1 MDKAVDIYGRKSY
14 EFAVGR
20 INANAHR
27 PFSAEQWNRLQEAD
41 LWSAEKIVVEYGYPS
56 IREGETIF
64 DSIEA
69 GLKRTIE
76 FIRDIAPDAELV
88 NLLFFEEDAV
98 NLKLFLKARLLGT
111 EPASLPVCVGGI
123 NSELLRICVYTED
136 FSLLG
141 ETAQAILS
149 DICTET
155 DPRKISCLADNA
167 MFCRALALAEKKHC
181 VPLVHLMTE
190 YGVGRN
196 RRTALRLAAL
206 GADPQKYTDA
216 FFPLEWESFRAAD
229 HEKTKADVLKDINKR
244 LAAVTEEIGYDS
256 GMGAIAQY
264 YFMKKNEAAA
274 LRMLFTE
281 KSFAAAGGAAENG

>member
-1 MDKAVDIYGRKSY
+1 
-14 EFAVGR
+14 
-20 INANAHR
+20 
-27 PFSAEQWNRLQEAD
+27 
-41 LWSAEKIVVEYGYPS
+41 
-56 IREGETIF
+56 
-64 DSIEA
+64 
-69 GLKRTIE
+69 
-76 FIRDIAPDAELV
+76 
-88 NLLFFEEDAV
+88 
-98 NLKLFLKARLLGT
+98 
-111 EPASLPVCVGGI
+111 
-123 NSELLRICVYTED
+123 
-136 FSLLG
+136 
-141 ETAQAILS
+141 
-149 DICTET
+149 
-155 DPRKISCLADNA
+155 